1 MKSTAQKLILI
12 SFILAVI
19 ASVTVFL
26 FMQSL
31 KSPKEI
37 GKKITVLVATE
48 TIPPRTLIDKK
59 MIKEIQ
65 VSDDSILANYIN
77 DSSKIVGK
85 YTKET
90 IFKDEGFYID
100 KLLDKDGNE
109 LSLKIDSDHR
119 AISISVSGD
128 SGVSDLLKPGDSVDI
143 IVYIAEKR
151 DGAKVVSPD
160 TAKIILQDIELLAVD
175 KQLNREDKVNDK
187 ALDKDKT
194 LTNFLVT
201 LSIPISDIEKL
212 VLGQSIGSIKL
223 ALRPLN
229 DDRTTQTKGAT
240 LEELSI
246 NVNRDKG
253 IDSTVENN
261 SSNISSKSSDNE
273 KYSSYTVKQGDT
285 LKKIS
290 RDLYGDENKYTP
302 IKEANNIQD
311 ENLIVTGEIIK
322 IPILQ

>member
-31 KSPKEI
+31 KAPKEI
-37 GKKITVLVATE
+37 TKKITVLVATE
-48 TIPPRTLIDKK
+48 TMPPRTLIDKK

-128 SGVSDLLKPGDSVDI
+128 SGVSDLLKPGDSVDVI
-143 IVYIAEKR
+143 AYIAEKR

-160 TAKIILQDIELLAVD
+160 TAKIILQNIELLAVD
-175 KQLNREDKVNDK
+175 KQLNREDKENDK

-201 LSIPISDIEKL
+201 LSIPTSDVEKL

-223 ALRPLN
+223 ALRPLK
-229 DDRTTQTKGAT
+229 DDKTTETKGAT
-240 LEELSI
+240 FEELSI
-246 NVNRDKG
+246 NVNSNGG
-253 IDSTVENN
+253 IDSNVENN
-261 SSNISSKSSDNE
+261 SSNISSGSNRDEN
-273 KYSSYTVKQGDT
+273 YNSYTVKHGDT

-290 RDLYGDENKYTP
+290 RELYGDEKKYTL
-302 IKEANNIQD
+302 IKEANNILD